1 MLCRASKLL
10 DDIRSAIRVRHYSR
24 RTEEAYLKW
33 IKQYILFHQKKHPIE
48 MGEAEI
54 NAFLTHLAVKQNIAA
69 STQNQALC
77 AIIFMYKNVLNKD
90 IGELSL
96 VWAQRPKRIPVVL
109 SRQEVKAIL
118 SHLQGDYWL
127 MAMMMYGSGLRLM
140 ECLRLRIKDVDLH
153 YKQILVRDAK
163 GHKDRF
169 VPLSE
174 KTIDSLNKHIVK
186 IKALHEKDLKNGY
199 GRVYLPSAIELK
211 YKNAAR
217 DFKWQFLFPA
227 HRISQDPRSG
237 LWRRHHLYEHVF
249 QRVMKEAVRKTGIRK
264 HATPHTLRHSFAT
277 HLLEDGYDIRTVQ
290 ELLGHNSVETTMIYT
305 HVINKGG
312 RGVTSPAD
320 RL

>member
-1 MLCRASKLL
+1 MFCRASKLL
-10 DDIRSAIRVRHYSR
+10 DDIRDAIRVRHYSL

-33 IKQYILFHQKKHPIE
+33 IKQYILFHKKRHPIE

-109 SRQEVKAIL
+109 SREEVKAIL

-127 MAMMMYGSGLRLM
+127 MAMIMYGSGLRLM

-174 KTIDSLNKHIVK
+174 KTIKALEKQISSV
-186 IKALHEKDLKNGY
+186 KALHDKDLKNGY
-199 GRVYLPSAIELK
+199 GSVYLPFAIEQK
-211 YKNAAR
+211 YKNAIW
-217 DFKWQFLFPA
+217 DFIWQFLFPA
-227 HRISQDPRSG
+227 HRISLDPRSG
-237 LWRRHHLYEHVF
+237 LWRRHHLHEHVF
-249 QRVMKEAVRKTGIRK
+249 QRVMREAVRKTGIRK